1 MARKEENSLENDI
14 VAIGAVRTPL
24 GSFGGSFRDMPVC
37 DLGAAAIRAALVRA
51 GVAADQ
57 VDQVIFGN
65 CRQAGNGPNPARTA
79 SVRGGI
85 PVSVPAYTV
94 NMACPS
100 AMKTVMLAG
109 QELSAG
115 NARMVLAGGME
126 SMSTMPYLLK
136 NVRWEG
142 FKLGDKTLSDSWS
155 DTVDPLCG
163 FGMGMTAENQ
173 VQKYGISR
181 AEQDEFAVSSH
192 AKAATAQ
199 REGWTDAEIV
209 PVQLPP
215 TRSHPEGVTVSRDE
229 SIRQDSSLD
238 KLGKLKPV
246 FQRDGSVTAG
256 NSCGMGDGASA
267 ILLTT
272 RGNAKA
278 MGLQP
283 LFSIV
288 SCAQTAVDPA
298 TMGDG
303 PAHSI
308 PRALEKAGMTLSD
321 MDFIEVNEA
330 FAAQILANE
339 RVLKW
344 DRARLNAYGG
354 AIALGHPTGI
364 SGARILVTL
373 DNILRRYDKHLGV
386 AGICGGGGVTTAI
399 VIRRER

>member
-1 MARKEENSLENDI
+1 LDNDI
-14 VAIGAVRTPL
+14 VAVGAARTPL
-24 GSFGGSFRDMPVC
+24 GSFGGAFKDTPVW
-37 DLGAAAIRAALVRA
+37 DLGATAIQGALQRA
-51 GVAADQ
+51 GVPGERVEQ
-57 VDQVIFGN
+57 MIFGN

-79 SVRGGI
+79 SVKGGLPI
-85 PVSVPAYTV
+85 STPAYTI

-100 AMKTVMLAG
+100 AMKCVMLAA
-109 QELSAG
+109 QELAAG
-115 NARMVLAGGME
+115 NARLVLAGGME

-173 VQKYGISR
+173 VQKYAISR

-192 AKAATAQ
+192 AKAAKAQ
-199 REGWTDAEIV
+199 REGLSDAEIV
-209 PVQLPP
+209 PVRLPP
-215 TRSHPEGVTVSRDE
+215 TKAHPEGVTVARDE
-229 SIRQDSSLD
+229 GVRADTSADRLA
-238 KLGKLKPV
+238 KLKPV
-246 FQRDGSVTAG
+246 FKRDGTVTAG
-256 NSCGMGDGASA
+256 NSCSMSDGAVA

-272 RGNAKA
+272 RAAAKA
-278 MGLQP
+278 LGLTP

-288 SCAQTAVDPA
+288 ASAQAAVEPS

-303 PAHSI
+303 PALSI
-308 PRALEKAGMTLSD
+308 PRALEKAGMALSD

-344 DRARLNAYGG
+344 DRAKLNVYGG

-373 DNILRRYDKHLGV
+373 DNILRRDGKELGV
-386 AGICGGGGVTTAI
+386 AGICGGGGVTTAM
-399 VIRRER
+399 VIRRES

>member
-1 MARKEENSLENDI
+1 METDV
-14 VAIGAVRTPL
+14 VAISTVRTPL
-24 GSFGGSFRDMPVC
+24 GSFGGAFRDTPVW
-37 DLGAAAIRAALVRA
+37 DLGAAVIRTALARA
-51 GVAADQ
+51 GIAPDQ
-57 VDQVIFGN
+57 VDEVILGN

-79 SVRGGI
+79 AVKGGI
-85 PVSVPAYTV
+85 PISTPTFTV

-100 AMKTVMLAG
+100 AMKSVMLARR
-109 QELSAG
+109 ELTSG
-115 NARMVLAGGME
+115 EVRIVLAGGME

-142 FKLGDKTLSDSWS
+142 FRLGDKTLSDSWS
-155 DTVDPLCG
+155 DTIDPLCG

-181 AEQDEFAVSSH
+181 TEQDEFAVSSH
-192 AKAATAQ
+192 AKAAKAQ
-199 REGWTDAEIV
+199 REGRLEAEIV
-209 PVQLPP
+209 PVCLPP
-215 TRSHPEGVTVSRDE
+215 TRSRPQEATVSRDE
-229 SIRQDSSLD
+229 AIRPDTSAD
-238 KLGKLKPV
+238 KLAKLKPV

-256 NSCGMGDGASA
+256 NSCAMGDGAAA

-272 RGNAKA
+272 RGNAGA
-278 MGLQP
+278 LGIEP

-288 SCAQTAVDPA
+288 SCAQTAVEPA

-308 PRALEKAGMTLSD
+308 PRALENAGMELGD

-339 RVLKW
+339 RALKW
-344 DRARLNAYGG
+344 NRAKLNVHGG
-354 AIALGHPTGI
+354 GIALGHPTGI
-364 SGARILVTL
+364 SGARILIAL
-373 DNILRRYDKHLGV
+373 DNILRQYDKELGV
-386 AGICGGGGVTTAI
+386 AAICGGGGVTTAM

>member
-1 MARKEENSLENDI
+1 METDI
-14 VAIGAVRTPL
+14 VAISAVRTPL
-24 GSFGGSFRDMPVC
+24 GSFGGSFKDTPAW
-37 DLGAAAIRAALVRA
+37 DLGAAVVRAALERA
-51 GVAADQ
+51 GTPADQ
-57 VDQVIFGN
+57 VDQVILGN

-79 SVRGGI
+79 SVKGGI
-85 PVSVPAYTV
+85 PISVPAYTV

-100 AMKTVMLAG
+100 GMKSVMLAS
-109 QELSAG
+109 QELASG
-115 NARMVLAGGME
+115 NARVVLAGGME

-155 DTVDPLCG
+155 DTIDPLCG

-181 AEQDEFAVSSH
+181 AEQDDFAVWSH
-192 AKAATAQ
+192 AKAAKAQ
-199 REGWTDAEIV
+199 REGRSDAEIV
-209 PVQLPP
+209 PVELPP
-215 TRSHPEGVTVSRDE
+215 TRSHPDGVTVSRDE
-229 SIRQDSSLD
+229 SIRPDTSRE

-256 NSCGMGDGASA
+256 NSCSMGDGASA

-272 RGNAKA
+272 RGNAEA
-278 MGLQP
+278 MGLSP

-288 SCAQTAVDPA
+288 ACAQAAVEPA

-303 PAHSI
+303 PALSI
-308 PRALEKAGMTLSD
+308 PRALDNAGMTLAD

-339 RVLKW
+339 RVLGW
-344 DRARLNAYGG
+344 DRAKLNAHGG
-354 AIALGHPTGI
+354 AIAIGHPTGI

-373 DNILRRYDKHLGV
+373 DNILRLHDKEIGI
-386 AGICGGGGVTTAI
+386 AGICGGGGVTTAV

>member
-1 MARKEENSLENDI
+1 LENHI
-14 VAIGAVRTPL
+14 VAISAVRTPL
-24 GSFGGSFRDMPVC
+24 GSFGGSFRDTPVW
-37 DLGAAAIRAALVRA
+37 DLGAAVIRATLERA
-51 GVAADQ
+51 GVPADQ
-57 VDQVIFGN
+57 VDQVILGN

-79 SVRGGI
+79 AVKGGI
-85 PVSVPAYTV
+85 PISVPAYTV

-100 AMKTVMLAG
+100 GMKSVMLAA
-109 QELSAG
+109 QELASG
-115 NARMVLAGGME
+115 HARMVLAGGME

-163 FGMGMTAENQ
+163 FGMGVTAENQ

-181 AEQDEFAVSSH
+181 AAQDEFAASSH
-192 AKAATAQ
+192 AKAAKAQ
-199 REGWTDAEIV
+199 REGLCDAEIV
-209 PVQLPP
+209 SVQLPP
-215 TRSHPEGVTVSRDE
+215 TRSDPDGVPVARDE
-229 SIRQDSSLD
+229 AIRPDSNVER
-238 KLGKLKPV
+238 LGKLKPV

-256 NSCGMGDGASA
+256 NSCSMGDGASA

-272 RGNAKA
+272 RDNAKA
-278 MGLQP
+278 MGLAP
-283 LFSIV
+283 SFSIV
-288 SCAQTAVDPA
+288 SCAQAAVEPA

-303 PAHSI
+303 PALSI
-308 PRALEKAGMTLSD
+308 PRALEKARMTLSD
-321 MDFIEVNEA
+321 LDFIEVNEA

-339 RVLKW
+339 RVLGW
-344 DRARLNAYGG
+344 DRAKLNAYGG

-373 DNILRRYDKHLGV
+373 DNILRRQNKELGV
-386 AGICGGGGVTTAI
+386 AAICGGGGVTSAM

>member
-1 MARKEENSLENDI
+1 
-14 VAIGAVRTPL
+14 
-24 GSFGGSFRDMPVC
+24 
-37 DLGAAAIRAALVRA
+37 
-51 GVAADQ
+51 
-57 VDQVIFGN
+57 
-65 CRQAGNGPNPARTA
+65 
-79 SVRGGI
+79 
-85 PVSVPAYTV
+85 
-94 NMACPS
+94 
-100 AMKTVMLAG
+100 
-109 QELSAG
+109 
-115 NARMVLAGGME
+115 ME

-142 FKLGDKTLSDSWS
+142 FRLGDKTLSDSWS
-155 DTVDPLCG
+155 DTIDPLCG

-181 AEQDEFAVSSH
+181 AEQDEFAASSH
-192 AKAATAQ
+192 AKAAKAQ
-199 REGWTDAEIV
+199 REGATDAEIV
-209 PVQLPP
+209 PVQLSP
-215 TRSHPEGVTVSRDE
+215 TRSHPDGVTVSRDE
-229 SIRQDSSLD
+229 SIRPDTSRE

-256 NSCGMGDGASA
+256 NSCSMGDGASA

-272 RGNAKA
+272 RRNAEA
-278 MGLQP
+278 MGLAP

-288 SCAQTAVDPA
+288 ACAQAAVEPA

-303 PAHSI
+303 PALSI
-308 PRALEKAGMTLSD
+308 PRALENARMTLAD

-339 RVLKW
+339 RVLGW
-344 DRARLNAYGG
+344 NRAKLNAHGG

-373 DNILRRYDKHLGV
+373 DNILRRHDKEIGI

>member
-1 MARKEENSLENDI
+1 LENDV
-14 VAIGAVRTPL
+14 VAVSAVRTPL
-24 GSFGGSFRDMPVC
+24 GRFGGSFRDTPAW
-37 DLGAAAIRAALVRA
+37 DLGAAVIRAALERA
-51 GVAADQ
+51 GVGAEQ

-79 SVRGGI
+79 SVKGGI
-85 PVSVPAYTV
+85 PISVPAYTL

-100 AMKTVMLAG
+100 GMKCVMLAT

-115 NARMVLAGGME
+115 NARVVLAGGME

-155 DTVDPLCG
+155 DSIDPLCG

-173 VQKYGISR
+173 VQRYGISR
-181 AEQDEFAVSSH
+181 LEQDEFALSSQVKA
-192 AKAATAQ
+192 AKAQ
-199 REGWTDAEIV
+199 DEGKSDAEIV
-209 PVQLPP
+209 PVHLPG
-215 TRSHPEGVTVSRDE
+215 TRKDPDGVTVSRDE
-229 SIRQDSSLD
+229 TIRPETTLD
-238 KLGKLKPV
+238 RLGKLPPV
-246 FQRDGSVTAG
+246 FQKDGSVTAG
-256 NSCGMGDGASA
+256 NSCSMGDGAAA

-278 MGLQP
+278 MGMRP

-288 SCAQTAVDPA
+288 SCAQAAVEPA

-303 PAHSI
+303 PALSI
-308 PRALEKAGMTLSD
+308 PRALKQAGMALNG

-330 FAAQILANE
+330 FAAQVLANE

-344 DRARLNAYGG
+344 DRAKLNAYGG

-364 SGARILVTL
+364 SGARILITL
-373 DNILRRYDKHLGV
+373 DNILRQHDKERGV
-386 AGICGGGGVTTAI
+386 AAICGGGGVTTAM
-399 VIRRER
+399 VIRREQ

>member
-1 MARKEENSLENDI
+1 VETDI
-14 VAIGAVRTPL
+14 VAISAARTPL
-24 GSFGGSFRDMPVC
+24 GSFGGSFKDTPVWE
-37 DLGAAAIRAALVRA
+37 LGAAAIRAALQRA
-51 GVAADQ
+51 GVSGDQ
-57 VDQVIFGN
+57 IDQVIFGN

-79 SVRGGI
+79 AVKGGVPI
-85 PVSVPAYTV
+85 CVPAYTV

-100 AMKTVMLAG
+100 GMKTVMLAS
-109 QELSAG
+109 QELSNGSA
-115 NARMVLAGGME
+115 AFVLAGGMD

-142 FKLGDKTLSDSWS
+142 FRMGDKTLLDGWS
-155 DTVDPLCG
+155 DAVDPLCG

-181 AEQDEFAVSSH
+181 ADQDEFAVSSH
-192 AKAATAQ
+192 AKAARAQ
-199 REGWTDAEIV
+199 SEGRTDSEIV
-209 PVQLPP
+209 PVLLPP
-215 TRSHPEGVTVSRDE
+215 ARGQPEGVTVSRDE
-229 SIRQDSSLD
+229 AIRPGTSAD
-238 KLGKLKPV
+238 KLSALKPV
-246 FQRDGSVTAG
+246 FKRDGTVTAG
-256 NSCGMGDGASA
+256 NSCSMSDGAVA

-272 RGNAKA
+272 RAKARA
-278 MGLQP
+278 MGLAP
-283 LFSIV
+283 LFSVV
-288 SCAQTAVDPA
+288 SCAQTAVEPA

-308 PRALEKAGMTLSD
+308 PQAIEKARMSLSD

-339 RVLKW
+339 RLLKW
-344 DRARLNAYGG
+344 DRARLNVYGG

-373 DNILRRYDKHLGV
+373 DNILRRHDKELGV
-386 AGICGGGGVTTAI
+386 AGICGGGGVTTAM

>member
-1 MARKEENSLENDI
+1 MENDI

-37 DLGAAAIRAALVRA
+37 DLGAAAIRAALERA
-51 GVAADQ
+51 GVPGDQ

-136 NVRWEG
+136 GVRWEG

-173 VQKYGISR
+173 VQKYRISR
-181 AEQDEFAVSSH
+181 TEQDEFAVSSH
-192 AKAATAQ
+192 AKAAAAQ

-229 SIRQDSSLD
+229 SIRQDTSLD

-256 NSCGMGDGASA
+256 NSCAMGDGASA
-267 ILLTT
+267 IVLTT
-272 RGNAKA
+272 RGIAKA
-278 MGLQP
+278 MGLRP

-288 SCAQTAVDPA
+288 CCAQTAVDPA

-308 PRALEKAGMTLSD
+308 PRALEKAGMSLSD

-373 DNILRRYDKHLGV
+373 DNILRRYDKQLGV
-386 AGICGGGGVTTAI
+386 AGICGGGGVTTAM

>member
-1 MARKEENSLENDI
+1 VDDDV
-14 VAIGAVRTPL
+14 VAIGTARTAL
-24 GSFGGSFRDMPVC
+24 GSFGGSFRDTPVW
-37 DLGAAAIRAALVRA
+37 DLGAAVIRATLERA
-51 GVAADQ
+51 GVPAES
-57 VDQVIFGN
+57 VDQVILGN

-79 SVRGGI
+79 SVKGGI
-85 PVSVPAYTV
+85 PISAPAFTV

-100 AMKTVMLAG
+100 GMKCVMLGA
-109 QELSAG
+109 QELAAG
-115 NARMVLAGGME
+115 NARIVLAGGME
-126 SMSTMPYLLK
+126 SMSTMPYLLN

-155 DTVDPLCG
+155 DTIDPLCG

-181 AEQDEFAVSSH
+181 AAQDEFAVASH
-192 AKAATAQ
+192 AKAAKAQ
-199 REGWTDAEIV
+199 AAGANDAEIV
-209 PVQLPP
+209 PVQLAP
-215 TRSHPEGVTVSRDE
+215 TRNHPDGVSVTRDE
-229 SIRQDSSLD
+229 SIRADSTVER
-238 KLGKLKPV
+238 LGKLKPV

-256 NSCGMGDGASA
+256 NSCSMGDGAAA

-272 RGNAKA
+272 RAHAKA
-278 MGLQP
+278 IGAAP

-288 SCAQTAVDPA
+288 ASAQAAVEPA

-303 PAHSI
+303 PSLSI
-308 PRALEKAGMTLSD
+308 PRALEKAGMALRD

-339 RVLKW
+339 RVLGW
-344 DRARLNAYGG
+344 DRAKLNAHGG

-373 DNILRRYDKHLGV
+373 DNILRRHDKEIGV
-386 AGICGGGGVTTAI
+386 AAICGGGGVTTAV

>member
-1 MARKEENSLENDI
+1 MENDV

-24 GSFGGSFRDMPVC
+24 GRFGGSFRETPVW
-37 DLGAAAIRAALVRA
+37 DLGAIVIRAVLERA
-51 GVAADQ
+51 GIGADQ

-79 SVRGGI
+79 SVKGGI
-85 PVSVPAYTV
+85 PISVPAYTV

-100 AMKTVMLAG
+100 GMKCVMLAT
-109 QELSAG
+109 QELNAG
-115 NARMVLAGGME
+115 NARVVLAGGME

-142 FKLGDKTLSDSWS
+142 FKLGDKTLSDAWS
-155 DTVDPLCG
+155 DTIDPLCG

-181 AEQDEFAVSSH
+181 LEQDEFALSSQT
-192 AKAATAQ
+192 KAAWAQ
-199 REGWTDAEIV
+199 SEGKSDAEIV
-209 PVQLPP
+209 PVRLPG
-215 TRSHPEGVTVSRDE
+215 TRGNPDGVTVLRDE
-229 SIRQDSSLD
+229 SIRPETSLD
-238 KLGKLKPV
+238 RLGKLPPA

-256 NSCGMGDGASA
+256 NSCAMGDGAAA

-272 RGNAKA
+272 RAVAKA
-278 MGLQP
+278 MAAKP

-288 SCAQTAVDPA
+288 SCAQTAVEPA

-303 PAHSI
+303 PTLSI
-308 PRALEKAGMTLSD
+308 PRALEQAGMALSD

-339 RVLKW
+339 RMLKW
-344 DRARLNAYGG
+344 DRAKLNIYGG

-373 DNILRRYDKHLGV
+373 ANILRQQDKELGV
-386 AGICGGGGVTTAI
+386 AAICGGGGVTTAM
-399 VIRRER
+399 VIRREQ

>member
-1 MARKEENSLENDI
+1 MDSDI
-14 VAIGAVRTPL
+14 VALSAVRTPL
-24 GSFGGSFRDMPVC
+24 GRFGGSFKDTAVW
-37 DLGAAAIRAALVRA
+37 DLGATVILAALERA
-51 GVAADQ
+51 SLSGDQ
-57 VDQVIFGN
+57 IGQVILGN

-79 SVRGGI
+79 AVKGGI
-85 PVSVPAYTV
+85 PIAVPACTL

-100 AMKTVMLAG
+100 GMKAMMLAG
-109 QELSAG
+109 QELAG
-115 NARMVLAGGME
+115 GNSRIVIAGGME

-142 FKLGDKTLSDSWS
+142 FKFGDKTLSDSWS

-181 AEQDEFAVSSH
+181 AEQDEFAAASH
-192 AKAATAQ
+192 ARAAKAQ
-199 REGWTDAEIV
+199 EEGASEAEIV
-209 PVQLPP
+209 DVELPP
-215 TRSHPEGVTVSRDE
+215 TGGHSDGATVSRDE
-229 SIRQDSSLD
+229 AIRPDTSLE

-246 FQRDGSVTAG
+246 FMHDGSVTAG
-256 NSCGMGDGASA
+256 NSCSMGDGAA
-267 ILLTT
+267 ALVLTT
-272 RGNAKA
+272 RGHAA
-278 MGLQP
+278 TLGLAP

-288 SCAQTAVDPA
+288 SSAQAAVEPA

-308 PRALEKAGMTLSD
+308 PLALEKAGMDLGD

-339 RVLKW
+339 RTLKW
-344 DRARLNAYGG
+344 DRDKLNAHGG

-373 DNILRRYDKHLGV
+373 DNILRRNDKELGI
-386 AGICGGGGVTTAI
+386 AGICGGGGVTTAM
-399 VIRRER
+399 VIRREG

>member
-1 MARKEENSLENDI
+1 MENDV
-14 VAIGAVRTPL
+14 VAIGAARTPL
-24 GSFGGSFRDMPVC
+24 GTFGGSFRDTPVW
-37 DLGAAAIRAALVRA
+37 DLGAAVIRATLERA
-51 GVAADQ
+51 GVPADA
-57 VDQVIFGN
+57 VDQVILGN

-79 SVRGGI
+79 AVKGGI
-85 PVSVPAYTV
+85 PISVPAFTV

-100 AMKTVMLAG
+100 GMKCVMLAG
-109 QELSAG
+109 QELASG
-115 NARMVLAGGME
+115 HARIVLAGGME

-181 AEQDEFAVSSH
+181 AAQDEFAASSH
-192 AKAATAQ
+192 AKATKAQ
-199 REGWTDAEIV
+199 TGGLFDAEIV

-215 TRSHPEGVTVSRDE
+215 TRSHPDGVAVAKDEG
-229 SIRQDSSLD
+229 IRPDTNVER
-238 KLGKLKPV
+238 LGKLKPV

-256 NSCGMGDGASA
+256 NSCSMGDGASA

-272 RGNAKA
+272 RANAKA
-278 MGLQP
+278 IGATP

-288 SCAQTAVDPA
+288 ACAQAAVEPA

-303 PAHSI
+303 PALSI
-308 PRALEKAGMTLSD
+308 PRALEQAGMTLSD

-339 RVLKW
+339 RVLGW
-344 DRARLNAYGG
+344 DRAKLNAHGG

-373 DNILRRYDKHLGV
+373 DNILRRHDKELGV
-386 AGICGGGGVTTAI
+386 AAICGGGGVTTAM

>member
-1 MARKEENSLENDI
+1 LENDV
-14 VAIGAVRTPL
+14 VAISAVRTPL
-24 GSFGGSFRDMPVC
+24 GRFGGSFRDIPAW
-37 DLGAAAIRAALVRA
+37 DLGATAIRGALERA
-51 GVAADQ
+51 GIGGEE

-79 SVRGGI
+79 SVKGGI
-85 PVSVPAYTV
+85 PISVPAYTL

-100 AMKTVMLAG
+100 GMKCVMLAT

-115 NARMVLAGGME
+115 NARIVLAGGME

-136 NVRWEG
+136 NARWEG

-181 AEQDEFAVSSH
+181 AEQDEFALSSQVKA
-192 AKAATAQ
+192 AKAQ
-199 REGWTDAEIV
+199 SEGKSDVEIV
-209 PVQLPP
+209 PVRLPG
-215 TRSHPEGVTVSRDE
+215 TREHPDGVTLSRDE
-229 SIRQDSSLD
+229 TIRPETSLD
-238 KLGKLKPV
+238 RLGKLPPV
-246 FQRDGSVTAG
+246 FQKDGSVTAG
-256 NSCGMGDGASA
+256 NSCSMGDGAAA
-267 ILLTT
+267 IVLTT
-272 RGNAKA
+272 RDNAKA
-278 MGLQP
+278 MGMQP

-288 SCAQTAVDPA
+288 SGAQAAVEPA

-303 PAHSI
+303 PALSI
-308 PRALEKAGMTLSD
+308 PRALEGAGMALSD

-344 DRARLNAYGG
+344 HRAKLNAYGG

-373 DNILRRYDKHLGV
+373 DNILRQHDKELGV
-386 AGICGGGGVTTAI
+386 AAICGGGGVTTAV
-399 VIRRER
+399 VIRREK